1 MTGTEGKDLVD
12 LHSHLIPGV
21 DDGARTVEDALEG
34 IARMV
39 KVGVGSI
46 VTTPHLDGSV
56 TSDPMA
62 FQARM
67 AEVDAA
73 WTRLS
78 EVVAERFPELRLQR
92 GHEVMLDTPDPVL
105 TDPRVRLGGTDFVLV
120 EWPRLQ
126 VPPGSTRAIARIRSA
141 DARPIVAHPERY
153 SGMGPEMDLAAEW
166 RLEGAL
172 LQVHHGSLVG
182 RYGPRARER
191 ALLLLQ
197 RGWVDLLSSDF
208 HGRSHLKLHIR
219 EAREVLMEWGG
230 EEQWRML
237 TSVNPAR
244 VLDNEFPLP
253 VPPLPLPGGLWTR
266 VRSLFRSGNDGGD

>member
-1 MTGTEGKDLVD
+1 MTESAGPGMVD

-21 DDGARTVEDALEG
+21 DDGARTVEDVLEG
-34 IARMV
+34 IGRMV
-39 KVGVGSI
+39 KVGVESV

-56 TSDPMA
+56 TTDPGA
-62 FQARM
+62 FRARM
-67 AEVDAA
+67 AEIDEA
-73 WTRLS
+73 WERVS
-78 EVVAERFPELRLQR
+78 EAVRERFPALRFER

-105 TDPRVRLGGTDFVLV
+105 TDPRVRLAGTDFVLV

-126 VPPGSTRAIARIRSA
+126 VPPGSTRAVARLRSA
-141 DARPIVAHPERY
+141 EVRPIVAHPERY
-153 SGMGPEMDLAAEW
+153 SGMGPDMDLAGEW

-172 LQVHHGSLVG
+172 LQVNHGSLVG

-208 HGRSHLKLHIR
+208 HGRSHLKLHVR
-219 EAREVLMEWGG
+219 EAREVLDEWEGG
-230 EEQWRML
+230 EQWRML

-244 VLDNEFPLP
+244 VLENEFPLP
-253 VPPLPLPGGLWTR
+253 VPPLTLPGGLWTR
-266 VRSLFRSGNDGGD
+266 VRSLFRPGRRDDD